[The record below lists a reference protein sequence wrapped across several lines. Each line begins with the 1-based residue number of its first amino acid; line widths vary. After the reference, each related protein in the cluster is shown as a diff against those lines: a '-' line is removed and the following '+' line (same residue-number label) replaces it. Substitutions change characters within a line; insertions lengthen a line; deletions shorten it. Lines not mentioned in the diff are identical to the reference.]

1 MKATE
6 ILNNVKELLNL
17 SKEELKAEDIAVEQ
31 EVELS
36 TEEVTEEVKEEVK
49 EVVLAEEPKEEV
61 VLEEEAEIE
70 VKDEVS
76 MEGYATSEELS
87 ALKAELLS
95 MIKALIEDKP
105 MGEVKEVPEE
115 LSKQEEVELSED
127 VEEVVHSPEN
137 SIEVKKNL
145 LSNSNKP
152 MSTQERVN
160 RMLFN

>member
-6 ILNNVKELLNL
+6 ILDNVKELLNL
-17 SKEELKAEDIAVEQ
+17 SKEEVKVEDVVIEDS
-31 EVELS
+31 VELS
-36 TEEVTEEVKEEVK
+36 TEEIKEEVN
-49 EVVLAEEPKEEV
+49 EVVLAEEEVVEAPKEAIVE
-61 VLEEEAEIE
+61 
-70 VKDEVS
+70 DEVS
-76 MEGYATSEELS
+76 MEGYVTSEELS
-87 ALKAELLS
+87 AVKAELLS

-115 LSKQEEVELSED
+115 LSKQEEVELSEE

-145 LSNSNKP
+145 LSKPNKS

>member
-6 ILNNVKELLNL
+6 ILDNVKELLNL
-17 SKEELKAEDIAVEQ
+17 SKEEVKVEDVVIEDS
-31 EVELS
+31 VELS
-36 TEEVTEEVKEEVK
+36 TEEVKEEV
-49 EVVLAEEPKEEV
+49 EETVLAEEEVVEAPKEEIV
-61 VLEEEAEIE
+61 E
-70 VKDEVS
+70 DEVS
-76 MEGYATSEELS
+76 MEYATSEDLS
-87 ALKAELLS
+87 ALKAEILS
-95 MIKALIEDKP
+95 MINALIEDKP

-115 LSKQEEVELSED
+115 LSKQEEVELSEE

-145 LSNSNKP
+145 LSKPNKS

>member
-6 ILNNVKELLNL
+6 ILNNVKDLLNL
-17 SKEELKAEDIAVEQ
+17 SKEELKVEDIAVE
-31 EVELS
+31 ESVELS

-49 EVVLAEEPKEEV
+49 EVVLAEEPAEEV
-61 VLEEEAEIE
+61 VIEEEAEAP
-70 VKDEVS
+70 S
-76 MEGYATSEELS
+76 MSYATSDELS
-87 ALKAELLS
+87 AVKAELLS

-105 MGEVKEVPEE
+105 MGDVKDIPEE

-137 SIEVKKNL
+137 SIETKKNL
-145 LSNSNKP
+145 LSNLNQP
-152 MSTQERVN
+152 MTIEQRVN

>member
-17 SKEELKAEDIAVEQ
+17 SKEELKA
-31 EVELS
+31 
-36 TEEVTEEVKEEVK
+36 EEVKEEVK

-61 VLEEEAEIE
+61 VLEEEASPKKEAIAE
-70 VKDEVS
+70 E
-76 MEGYATSEELS
+76 EGEAPVQAYVTSEELS
-87 ALKAELLS
+87 AVKSELMA

-105 MGEVKEVPEE
+105 MGDVKEVPEE
-115 LSKQEEVELSED
+115 LSEEKEVELSKEEKEVELSEE

-137 SIEVKKNL
+137 AIETKKSL
-145 LSNSNKP
+145 LSNLNRP

>member
-49 EVVLAEEPKEEV
+49 EVVLAEEPKEEAKV
-61 VLEEEAEIE
+61 EVEE
-70 VKDEVS
+70 EVS

-87 ALKAELLS
+87 AVKAELLS

-115 LSKQEEVELSED
+115 LSKQEEVELSEN